1 MTFSEEDTRK
11 DNTDVLQG
19 SPIIASRPIT
29 ISKTNKAYQEDV
41 ESTVYEEVCYTTKE
55 ITN

>member
-1 MTFSEEDTRK
+1 MTFSEEDARK
-11 DNTDVLQG
+11 NNTDVLQG

-29 ISKTNKAYQEDV
+29 RSKTNKASREDV

-55 ITN
+55 D

>member
-29 ISKTNKAYQEDV
+29 RSKTNKASQEDV
-41 ESTVYEEVCYTTKE
+41 ESTLYEEVCYTTKE
-55 ITN
+55 INK